1 MSLNLRTLAYGI
13 GLAIL
18 DVVSFPMVKGVSLG
32 WSTAWMAVPIAVYSM
47 APVLLLSALKAETLV
62 VMNLVWDLL
71 SDVIITMIG
80 LFVFSERIA
89 PLKVLGVC
97 LSLVSLFLLNYEND
111 GWNGK
116 LLEFFHSATGF
127 KK

>member
-71 SDVIITMIG
+71 SDVIITM
-80 LFVFSERIA
+80 FVFSERIA

-97 LSLVSLFLLNYEND
+97 LCLVSLFLLNYEND